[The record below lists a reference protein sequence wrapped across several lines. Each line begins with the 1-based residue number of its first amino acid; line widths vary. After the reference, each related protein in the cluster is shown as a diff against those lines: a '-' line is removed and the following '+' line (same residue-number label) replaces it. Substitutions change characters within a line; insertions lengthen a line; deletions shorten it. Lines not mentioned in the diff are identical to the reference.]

1 MKSRLI
7 RFLSSVMTVILIITA
22 IPLTA
27 GAAPS
32 FNQLV
37 NASTEIIMVNE
48 GNYTTVVRDDVGAV
62 SLGKI
67 CWHATNA
74 LNLLKE
80 IVSLNP
86 SQALS
91 ILGPDLYNEIVTR
104 TSWEGRIV
112 TSAEAAALSV
122 LLGTSESV
130 YVQDKTA
137 WKYISEYVQHAI
149 DLGITEPE
157 AIVFFADFENQNGR
171 TGAANY
177 YYEVLGRF
185 GKVNLATL
193 YECSSKNS
201 RRRRTYNF
209 CATINWNDYSSS
221 PSYEKDTVAP
231 EISNVTVTDLT
242 SEGYTVS
249 CNASDNEGVIA
260 ICFAVYYRT
269 DGEGTAKWYIQEGSD
284 SAVFTMKISEFG
296 NRSGDYCTY
305 IYVFDNAGN
314 YTYAQLNV
322 ITVPDAEPEIPP
334 LSVTVTSSGDAELG
348 GEIRWH
354 AAAANG
360 SGNYQYEFNLYRD
373 NVLIA
378 RRDYLDYADYS
389 VTIEKTGSYH
399 VVVNVRDTENDT
411 ATTVTSNRIDIFTPI
426 TINSFVATVKE
437 ASIKQS
443 VTFIIDAVG
452 GEGDLQY
459 SYTVYKDDEIVFSSE
474 FSESY
479 KFMYKINDYGIYH
492 VTATVMDS
500 RSQVVT
506 VISDDVAV
514 IRPLSA
520 ENISFSKDYAVAGL
534 SVTCSADVLGGTGNY
549 TCIFSIY
556 CDGVLVMTSE
566 QLETSEFTFTVNQ
579 AGSYTASIEVTDA
592 DSTVIT
598 AEGGLM
604 QADEKAARGD
614 ANCDGRL
621 TAADARHALRCSA
634 GLDSQEEAVI
644 YAADVNSDGRITAA
658 DARLI
663 LRAVAQLETL

>member
-7 RFLSSVMTVILIITA
+7 RFLSSVMTVIILITA
-22 IPLTA
+22 IPFPV

-37 NASTEIIMVNE
+37 NASTDIIMVNE

-91 ILGPDLYNEIVTR
+91 ILGASLYNEIVTY

-112 TSAEAAALSV
+112 TKAEASALSV
-122 LLGTSESV
+122 LLGTAESR

-137 WKYISEYVQHAI
+137 WKYISEYVQHGI

-157 AIVFFADFENQNGR
+157 ALVFFADFENQNGR

-177 YYEVLGRF
+177 YYEVMARF
-185 GKVNLATL
+185 GRVNLATL

-209 CATINWNDYSSS
+209 CATVNWNDYSSS
-221 PSYEKDTVAP
+221 PSYETDTVAP
-231 EISNVTVTDLT
+231 EISNVAVTDIT

-249 CNASDNEGVIA
+249 CDASDNEGIMAV
-260 ICFAVYYRT
+260 CFAVYYKA
-269 DGEGTAKWYIQEGSD
+269 DGSDTAKWYRQEGTG

-296 NRSGDYCTY
+296 NRSGEYCTY

-314 YTYAQLNV
+314 YTYAELNV
-322 ITVPDAEPEIPP
+322 ITVPDAVPEIPP
-334 LSVTVTSSGDAELG
+334 LSVTVTSGGKAEVG
-348 GEIRWH
+348 GEIRWR
-354 AAAANG
+354 AAAING

-373 NVLIA
+373 NVLIE

-389 VTIEKTGSYH
+389 FTIEKTGSYH

-411 ATTVTSNRIDIFTPI
+411 TATVTSSNIDIFTPI
-426 TINSFVATVKE
+426 TINSFTATEKE
-437 ASIKQS
+437 ASIGQS
-443 VTFIIDAVG
+443 VTFIIDAAG
-452 GEGDLQY
+452 GEDGLKY
-459 SYTVYKDDEIVFSSE
+459 SYTVYRDDEIVFSSE
-474 FSESY
+474 FSGNY
-479 KFMYKINDYGIYH
+479 KFLYKINDYGIYH
-492 VTATVMDS
+492 VTVTVMDA

-506 VISDDVAV
+506 VKSDDVAV
-514 IRPLSA
+514 NRPLSA
-520 ENISFSKDYAVAGL
+520 ENIAFSRDYAVAGL

-566 QLETSEFTFTVNQ
+566 RLDTDEFTFTVSQ
-579 AGSYTASIEVTDA
+579 SGTYTASVEVTDA
-592 DSTVIT
+592 DSTVII
-598 AEGGLM
+598 AHGGSM
-604 QADEKAARGD
+604 KADEKAARGD

-634 GLDSQEEAVI
+634 GLDRQEEAVF
-644 YAADVNSDGRITAA
+644 YAADVNGDGRLTAA

-663 LRAVAQLETL
+663 LRAVARIETL

>member
-1 MKSRLI
+1 MKSRLT

-22 IPLTA
+22 IPLTVS
-27 GAAPS
+27 AAPG

-91 ILGPDLYNEIVTR
+91 ILGASLYNEIVTY

-112 TSAEAAALSV
+112 TSAEASALSV
-122 LLGTSESV
+122 LLGTSESR

-209 CATINWNDYSSS
+209 CATINWNNYSSS
-221 PSYEKDTVAP
+221 PSYETDTIAP
-231 EISNVTVTDLT
+231 EISNVTVTDIT

-249 CNASDNEGVIA
+249 CNASDNEGITA

-269 DGEGTAKWYIQEGSD
+269 DGEGTAKWYTQEGSG

-322 ITVPDAEPEIPP
+322 ITVPDAMPATPP
-334 LSVTVTSSGDAELG
+334 LSVTVTSGGKAEIG
-348 GEIRWH
+348 GEIRWR
-354 AAAANG
+354 AAATNG
-360 SGNYQYEFNLYRD
+360 SGSYQYEFNLYRD

-378 RRDYLDYADYS
+378 RRDYLDYADYP
-389 VTIEKTGSYH
+389 VTIDKTGSYH
-399 VVVNVRDTENDT
+399 VVVNVRDTENGTT
-411 ATTVTSNRIDIFTPI
+411 ATVTSNSIDIFTPI
-426 TINSFVATVKE
+426 TVNSFVATEKE
-437 ASIKQS
+437 ASIRQS
-443 VTFIIDAVG
+443 VTFIIDATG
-452 GEGDLQY
+452 GEGGLKY

-474 FSESY
+474 FSENY
-479 KFMYKINDYGIYH
+479 KFIYKINDYGIYH
-492 VTATVMDS
+492 VTVTVMDS
-500 RSQVVT
+500 RSQVVS

-520 ENISFSKDYAVAGL
+520 ENITFSKDYAVAGQA
-534 SVTCSADVLGGTGNY
+534 VTCSADVLGGTGSY

-566 QLETSEFTFTVNQ
+566 RLETSEFTFTVNQ
-579 AGSYTASIEVTDA
+579 AGSYTASVEVTDA

-598 AEGGLM
+598 ADGGSM

-621 TAADARHALRCSA
+621 TAADARHTLRCSA
-634 GLDSQEEAVI
+634 GLEQQEDAVI
-644 YAADVNSDGRITAA
+644 YAADVNGDGKISAA

-663 LRAVAQLETL
+663 LRAVAKLETL

>member
-7 RFLSSVMTVILIITA
+7 RILSSVMTVILIITA
-22 IPLTA
+22 IPIPA
-27 GAAPS
+27 AAAPG

-86 SQALS
+86 SQALN
-91 ILGPDLYNEIVTR
+91 ILGASLYNEIVTR

-112 TSAEAAALSV
+112 TKAEAAALSV
-122 LLGTSESV
+122 LLGTSESR

-137 WKYISEYVQHAI
+137 WKYISEYVQHGI

-157 AIVFFADFENQNGR
+157 ALVFFADFENQNGR

-177 YYEVLGRF
+177 YYEVMGRF
-185 GKVNLATL
+185 GRVNLATL

-201 RRRRTYNF
+201 RRTRTYNF

-221 PSYEKDTVAP
+221 PSYETDTVAP
-231 EISNVTVTDLT
+231 EISNVAVTDIT

-260 ICFAVYYRT
+260 ICFAVYYKA
-269 DGEGTAKWYIQEGSD
+269 DGSDTAKWYRQEGSD

-314 YTYAQLNV
+314 YTYAELNV
-322 ITVPDAEPEIPP
+322 ITVPEAEPATPP
-334 LSVTVTSSGDAELG
+334 LSVTVTSGGKAEVG
-348 GEIRWH
+348 GEIRWR
-354 AAAANG
+354 AAAADG

-378 RRDYLDYADYS
+378 RRDYLDYSDYP

-399 VVVNVRDTENDT
+399 VVVNVRDTENGTT
-411 ATTVTSNRIDIFTPI
+411 ASVTSSNIDIFTPI
-426 TINSFVATVKE
+426 TINSFIATEKE
-437 ASIKQS
+437 ASIGQS
-443 VTFIIDAVG
+443 VTFVLDAAD
-452 GEGDLQY
+452 GEGELKY

-474 FSESY
+474 FSDNY
-479 KFMYKINDYGIYH
+479 KFLYKINDYGIYH

-506 VISDDVAV
+506 VRSDEVSV
-514 IRPLSA
+514 IRPLTA
-520 ENISFSKDYAVAGL
+520 ENIAFSKAYAVAGQE
-534 SVTCSADVLGGTGNY
+534 VTCSADVLGGTGAY
-549 TCIFSIY
+549 TCVFSIY

-566 QLETSEFTFTVNQ
+566 QLDTSEFTFTVNQ
-579 AGSYTASIEVTDA
+579 AGSYTASVEVTDA
-592 DSTVIT
+592 DSTVTT
-598 AEGGLM
+598 ADSGSME
-604 QADEKAARGD
+604 AAEKAARGD
-614 ANCDGRL
+614 ANCDGKL
-621 TAADARHALRCSA
+621 TAADARYALRCSA
-634 GLDSQEEAVI
+634 GLDRIEEAVF
-644 YAADVNSDGRITAA
+644 YAADVTGDGKLTAA

-663 LRAVAQLETL
+663 LRAVARLETL